1 MMEKRLLFSL
11 TKKDFEIQTFRAGG
25 KGGQY
30 QNKTESGVRIIH
42 QASGAVGEA
51 RDGRSQSDNKAN
63 AFRRMVESK
72 KFKIWHKMEVARR
85 LGQIQDIEA
94 AVAKAMQP
102 ENLLIEIKEDGKWV
116 KGAGD
121 STEED

>member
-1 MMEKRLLFSL
+1 MEKKLLFSL

-42 QASGAVGEA
+42 SASGAIGEA

-63 AFRRMVESK
+63 AFRRLVGSK
-72 KFKIWHKMEVARR
+72 KFKIWHKMEVARH
-85 LGQIQDIEA
+85 LGQLQDIE
-94 AVAKAMQP
+94 VEIQKAIRP
-102 ENLLIEIKEDGKWV
+102 ENLLVEVMNNGKWS
-116 KGAGD
+116 KEQKAQ
-121 STEED
+121 